1 MHIDTLVQ
9 KRLAEL
15 LAKGEAILAAKTSSS
30 FHGSTIWRV
39 SHAEVLG
46 YCASVSNLLK
56 RAFGESGTHF
66 CAFQA
71 ASAKHVQYETEF
83 RGLQAIVSAAKEDYE
98 GGYLFN
104 LRGLV
109 KAEVLD
115 DALEQARELLGSGY
129 KDPACVLVGVALEV
143 AVKELIER
151 NGIGLSK
158 LDKMNV
164 DLCKLGI
171 YNVAKQKQIT
181 AWADLRN
188 KAAHG
193 EWSEYSQA
201 DVEDMRGG
209 VERFIADYM

>member
-1 MHIDTLVQ
+1 MHIDALVQ
-9 KRLAEL
+9 KRLDEL
-15 LAKGEAILAAKTSSS
+15 LAKGQAILAAKTSST
-30 FHGSTIWRV
+30 FNGKTNWRV
-39 SHAEVLG
+39 SYSEALG
-46 YCASVSNLLK
+46 YCASASNLLQ
-56 RAFGESGTHF
+56 RAFGETSTHF
-66 CAFQA
+66 KAFAA
-71 ASAKHVQYETEF
+71 ASSKHIQYETEF
-83 RGLQAIVSAAKEDYE
+83 KGLQAIVAAAKEDYE

-115 DALEQARELLGSGY
+115 DALEQAAELLRSGY

-143 AVKELIER
+143 AVKELSER
-151 NGIGLSK
+151 SGAGLSK
-158 LDKMNV
+158 LDKMNA
-164 DLCKLGI
+164 DLCKLGT

-193 EWSEYSQA
+193 EWSAYSQA
-201 DVEDMRGG
+201 DVGDMLRG